1 MFLSS
6 SAACS
11 LTGLPVADEYD
22 QGATCCWWVQVR
34 CVQLA
39 IDHPAEAGE
48 FRVFN
53 QFTEQFSVNDL
64 ARIVKAAGAKLDLD
78 VQVAACLHTL

>member
-1 MFLSS
+1 M
-6 SAACS
+6 
-11 LTGLPVADEYD
+11 
-22 QGATCCWWVQVR
+22 
-34 CVQLA
+34 QLA

-64 ARIVKAAGAKLDLD
+64 ARIVTAAGAKLDLD
-78 VQVAACLHTL
+78 VQVGSGHSWLCGCSKSQVVLSRRASWLQGEGSMVK